1 MDTCHEQT
9 FHVSLTH
16 ASLTHACG
24 WIEKARLRSVTVY
37 DQQNHLMEV
46 SGLKNLGFIEIR
58 KDAAHPVVWPRKKET
73 PRHARNA
80 NPANN
85 RSAHP
90 NQLPIQSTSEFQHYK
105 VVCAHA
111 SSLPVPLS
119 LSLSLSLSHT
129 HIIYQAIITANA
141 TAAMSATALALATE
155 PAPRASAPQ
164 QGRSYS
170 TPFICAATWKTDPGA
185 GEPRL

>member
-37 DQQNHLMEV
+37 DQQPHLMEV

-90 NQLPIQSTSEFQHYK
+90 NQLPIQSTSKFQHYK

-119 LSLSLSLSHT
+119 LSLSLS
-129 HIIYQAIITANA
+129 HIHHLPSNHN
-141 TAAMSATALALATE
+141 SKRHSSNE
-155 PAPRASAPQ
+155 R
-164 QGRSYS
+164 YS
-170 TPFICAATWKTDPGA
+170 TRSRDGTGTASFGSAAGTVVFDAVHLRGDLEDGPWGW
-185 GEPRL
+185 